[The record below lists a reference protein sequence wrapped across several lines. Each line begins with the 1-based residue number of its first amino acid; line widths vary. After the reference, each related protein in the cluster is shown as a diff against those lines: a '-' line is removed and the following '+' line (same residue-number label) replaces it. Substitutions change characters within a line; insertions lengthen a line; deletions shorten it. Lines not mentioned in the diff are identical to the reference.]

1 MAGLLLFGRIML
13 RAWGGFRLAAL
24 CLVLAAVPAASRLS
38 LVAALAGVVVVLAAV
53 AAAETWW
60 YAELRRRVRG

>member
-24 CLVLAAVPAASRLS
+24 CLLPAAVPAASRLPP
-38 LVAALAGVVVVLAAV
+38 VAALAGVVVILAAV

-60 YAELRRRVRG
+60 HAELRRRVRG